1 MATIEQRVNVALDA
15 GTLDL
20 IKQMAKKAKTSVSKI
35 CAELIRRRIEDDEDA
50 YYIRLINEMGD
61 ISNKKTISAEEME
74 RRLDALQD

>member
-1 MATIEQRVNVALDA
+1 MATIEQRVNIALDA
-15 GTLDL
+15 ETLGL

>member
-61 ISNKKTISAEEME
+61 ISDKKTISAEEMQ

>member
-35 CAELIRRRIEDDEDA
+35 CADLIRRRIEDDEDA
-50 YYIRLINEMGD
+50 YYVRLINEMGD
-61 ISNKKTISAEEME
+61 ISNKKTISAEEMQ

>member
-1 MATIEQRVNVALDA
+1 MATIEQRVNIALDA

-20 IKQMAKKAKTSVSKI
+20 IKQMAKRAKTSVSKI

-61 ISNKKTISAEEME
+61 ISNKKTISAKEME

>member
-15 GTLDL
+15 GTLEL

-35 CAELIRRRIEDDEDA
+35 CADLIRRRIEDDEDA

-61 ISNKKTISAEEME
+61 ISDKKTISAEEMQ

>member
-35 CAELIRRRIEDDEDA
+35 CADLIRRRIEDDEDA

-61 ISNKKTISAEEME
+61 ISDKKTVSLEEAK
-74 RRLDALQD
+74 RYLDELPD